1 MAASRGS
8 VVNSFVLDLPGSVGR
23 IDQPTSVRH
32 VHLSDLK
39 GVFTDEPAW
48 QRMVAEGDPLVYDVY
63 LVEAASPSGW
73 DMSYGTTI
81 LHPGRVGDE
90 CFLTRGHLH
99 EPDDRPEISY
109 VMSGDGVMLLA
120 EVSPEATGT
129 ASTEHVRLSPGLVA
143 YADGRYA
150 HRVVNTG
157 SSDLI
162 FFSVWPS
169 DTGHDYE
176 TVARPGFWPRIT
188 G

>member
-1 MAASRGS
+1 
-8 VVNSFVLDLPGSVGR
+8 
-23 IDQPTSVRH
+23 
-32 VHLSDLK
+32 
-39 GVFTDEPAW
+39 
-48 QRMVAEGDPLVYDVY
+48 MVAEGDPLVYDVY
-63 LVEAASPSGW
+63 LVEPASPSGW

-99 EPDDRPEISY
+99 KPDDRPEISY